1 MKLSFISCIVVGTNG
16 APRLLVKGAGGAA
29 LDFTAD
35 RACAAKLS
43 KPGPHAFTVVADA
56 GPRLAFVVVDG
67 ALCDGGG
74 VVGKGWTWL
83 PATLAAVVPGGTVTV
98 GATYAGTI
106 LEVRAYARALA
117 TSEVVGQHRG
127 WLL

>member
-1 MKLSFISCIVVGTNG
+1 MKELTGCCGGVTCAPCGVAGANG
-16 APRLLVKGAGGAA
+16 AAVGGVEAALGGAGGSR
-29 LDFTAD
+29 
-35 RACAAKLS
+35 RA
-43 KPGPHAFTVVADA
+43 
-56 GPRLAFVVVDG
+56 R
-67 ALCDGGG
+67 GGG

-83 PATLAAVVPGGTVTV
+83 PAPLAAVVPGGTVTV

-106 LEVRAYARALA
+106 LEARAYARALA